1 MSARGRATSRLGSF
15 AGLLASCA
23 LAAGCLGEPKIE
35 DRWTR
40 VDLEATTFTPG
51 QPLNPASACSV
62 EVASKITYRK
72 IVTGYAVMELRAS
85 SAVTGAQVVLAPDAP
100 RMRMAEDIDR
110 ILPNSVS
117 LGRVVRPIT
126 GWDHLIQ
133 RFDMKFGAQLPAA
146 TDSSGMPVSVF
157 LLTYLGSGEK
167 IERPNQPDTV
177 IVTPFVST
185 DMEILPVGMP
195 VVVTGMP

>member
-1 MSARGRATSRLGSF
+1 VTRLSAMSARGR
-15 AGLLASCA
+15 LLVLAACCA

-40 VDLEATTFTPG
+40 VDLDAATFTPG

-85 SAVTGAQVVLAPDAP
+85 SAVTAAQVVLAADAP

>member
-1 MSARGRATSRLGSF
+1 MTRPSPRLL
-15 AGLLASCA
+15 GLVACCA
-23 LAAGCLGEPKIE
+23 LAAGCLGTPKIE

-40 VDLEATTFTPG
+40 LDLEAVTFTPG
-51 QPLNPASACSV
+51 QPLMPASACSV
-62 EVASKITYRK
+62 QVASSITYRK
-72 IVTGYAVMELRAS
+72 IVTGFAVMELRAS
-85 SAVTGAQVVLAPDAP
+85 SSINGAQVVLAPDAP

-133 RFDMKFGAQLPAA
+133 RFDLGFTAQLPAA
-146 TDSSGMPVSVF
+146 TDSSGAPVSVF
-157 LLTYLGSGEK
+157 LLTYLGSGEE
-167 IERPNQPDTV
+167 IERPGQSDTV

-185 DMEILPVGMP
+185 QMEILPVGMP
-195 VVVTGMP
+195 VAVSGVP

>member
-1 MSARGRATSRLGSF
+1 MTRPSLRLL
-15 AGLLASCA
+15 GLVACCA
-23 LAAGCLGEPKIE
+23 LAAGCLGTPKIE

-40 VDLEATTFTPG
+40 LDLEAVTFTPG
-51 QPLNPASACSV
+51 QPLMPASACSV
-62 EVASKITYRK
+62 QVASSITYRK

-85 SAVTGAQVVLAPDAP
+85 SSINGAQVVLAPDAP

-133 RFDMKFGAQLPAA
+133 RFDLGFTAQMPAA
-146 TDSSGMPVSVF
+146 TDASGAPVSVF
-157 LLTYLGSGEK
+157 LLSYLGSGEE
-167 IERPNQPDTV
+167 IERPGQSDTV

-185 DMEILPVGMP
+185 QMEILPVGMP
-195 VVVTGMP
+195 VAVSGVP